1 MREVVTVS
9 FLLFAVLSTAPDVP
23 GDSTATASEA
33 GGAALASSEAPQA
46 AHEQGAPL
54 SFKADL
60 ALWSLVTFLV
70 FIWVLR
76 RFAWR
81 PLIEG
86 LDRRESRMRRDL
98 ADAEAAR
105 VKAQQLLAEHEEK
118 LAKVHDEV
126 REIVAEARRD
136 AEQTKN
142 EILTHAQREAEAARQ
157 RAVEDIE
164 QARDDALQELFNVM
178 ADQVVA
184 ATTHVLGRSLTSE
197 DQDRL
202 IREALTEMAG
212 STGAR

>member
-1 MREVVTVS
+1 
-9 FLLFAVLSTAPDVP
+9 
-23 GDSTATASEA
+23 
-33 GGAALASSEAPQA
+33 LASSGAPEA

-54 SFKADL
+54 DFKADL

-86 LDRRESRMRRDL
+86 LDRRELRMHRDL

-105 VKAQQLLAEHEEK
+105 VKAQELLAEHEER
-118 LAKVHDEV
+118 LAKVHGEV
-126 REIVAEARRD
+126 REIIAEARRD
-136 AEQTKN
+136 AEHTKT
-142 EILTHAQREAEAARQ
+142 EILTHAQHEAETARQ

-164 QARDDALQELFNVM
+164 RARDDALEDLFNVM
-178 ADQVVA
+178 ADQVVT
-184 ATTHVLGRSLTSE
+184 ATTHVLGRSLTPE

-202 IREALTEMAG
+202 IQEALTEVA
-212 STGAR
+212 SEAGAR